1 MPPKTL
7 TVASTQLLIWPSS
20 RRSVRWKM
28 APLPA
33 ALAAALP
40 ACSSISAIRTE
51 TLQSASFLA
60 TRAPI
65 SVAPPV
71 TIATLLARPRVAHP
85 PHYTTT
91 AEHHEHRSPNDPP
104 GTYHPML

>member
-1 MPPKTL
+1 
-7 TVASTQLLIWPSS
+7 
-20 RRSVRWKM
+20 M

-40 ACSSISAIRTE
+40 ACSSISAMTTE

-85 PHYTTT
+85 PHCNT
-91 AEHHEHRSPNDPP
+91 AERHERRSRNDTP
-104 GTYHPML
+104 GTYHPKL